1 MISEIPNSLIGS
13 PNLEVQFTS
22 DLLKIWL
29 LQLPVSYKAVVHT
42 FTITCTMVE
51 PTLNEQLAYHSLQL
65 VMIMMPQ
72 LMNMVFGVVFS
83 CTGAASCCC
92 RVWVVLLMCAGC
104 SAGSPGACCSQV
116 YRECG
121 VRLLLCVILCCVP
134 FYCICCV
141 WLLGSGLY
149 SSNFFCCFI

>member
-72 LMNMVFGVVFS
+72 LMNMGVQVRAAVRSTGSVVFD
-83 CTGAASCCC
+83 CCC
-92 RVWVVLLMCAGC
+92 V
-104 SAGSPGACCSQV
+104 
-116 YRECG
+116 
-121 VRLLLCVILCCVP
+121 
-134 FYCICCV
+134 
-141 WLLGSGLY
+141 
-149 SSNFFCCFI
+149 